1 MGTQQ
6 ASSIPQNPASE
17 AQRAIQAA
25 AHALN
30 WDAETLARFEAGRAL
45 SAELRDSLAASYLPI
60 TRASQQIAALM
71 RAPA

>member
-25 AHALN
+25 ARALN
-30 WDAETLARFEAGRAL
+30 WDAATLARFEAGRAL
-45 SAELRDSLAASYLPI
+45 SAKFREAFALPQPIAS
-60 TRASQQIAALM
+60 ASQQIAELM
-71 RAPA
+71 RVSA